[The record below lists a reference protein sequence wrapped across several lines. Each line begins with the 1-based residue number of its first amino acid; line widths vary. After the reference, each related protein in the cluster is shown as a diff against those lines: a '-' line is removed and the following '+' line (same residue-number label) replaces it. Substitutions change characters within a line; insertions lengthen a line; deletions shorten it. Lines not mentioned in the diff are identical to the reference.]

1 MNAKIV
7 TGVILIVAALAY
19 LILGG
24 LKDTA
29 VYYMT
34 LPELYAREQPPIGQ
48 GMRVS
53 GPLLPG
59 SIRWDAEKIELR
71 FSLAEGVDT
80 LHVIHNGAPPDQMSH
95 ADNVVVEGELLES
108 GDFLAQRLLLKC
120 PSKYEVKKSSSL

>member
-7 TGVILIVAALAY
+7 TGVTLIVAALAY

-34 LPELYAREQPPIGQ
+34 LPELYAKEQPPVGL

-59 SIRWDAEKIELR
+59 SIQWDAEKIELR
-71 FSLAEGVDT
+71 FSLAEGLDT
-80 LHVIHNGAPPDQMSH
+80 LRVIHNGAPPDQMSH
-95 ADNVVVEGELLES
+95 ADHVVVEGELLES

-120 PSKYEVKKSSSL
+120 PSKYEVKKSSAP

>member
-34 LPELYAREQPPIGQ
+34 LPELYAKEQPPIGL
-48 GMRVS
+48 GMRIS

-59 SIRWDAEKIELR
+59 SIQWDAEKIELR

-108 GDFLAQRLLLKC
+108 GDFLAQKLLLKC
-120 PSKYEVKKSSSL
+120 PSKYEVKKSSEP